1 MKVKRLLMVALAAC
15 LGVCTLFAGCDRSNS
30 GAGEN
35 GTLKITYYK
44 GGTGSEWLEE
54 LAAEFEEATKIKV
67 ELTADAKATENAKT
81 LLESN
86 RDLPDL
92 MFILYTNWHEYVQ
105 KGWLADM
112 DDLFDGTFSYD
123 VNDIR
128 ITSKYDVGNTS
139 VYAESGA
146 KTGLTLKDIMTS
158 DFVDYG
164 KMAPK
169 RGEDEHYYVM
179 PWTSPCTGIV
189 YNVDILESVGYDQPP
204 KTEAQLKDLCQK
216 LVAKGIAPF
225 SWGGQE
231 MGYWSFPVLTWWAQ
245 SSGVDTWENFY
256 QFESPEVFN
265 DPGRTNALRLWQ
277 DLIVDPDDGS
287 IINSVDKP
295 MGRDHMS
302 AQTQFVA
309 GQGGDDSDRFLDRD
323 GSACSDCP

>member
-1 MKVKRLLMVALAAC
+1 MYSVCRLRPLE
-15 LGVCTLFAGCDRSNS
+15 FRR
-30 GAGEN
+30 GEN

-123 VNDIR
+123 VNDIK

-158 DFVDYG
+158 VSWITV
-164 KMAPK
+164 KWRPNAEMTNII
-169 RGEDEHYYVM
+169 
-179 PWTSPCTGIV
+179 TSCLGRLRARVSCT
-189 YNVDILESVGYDQPP
+189 
-204 KTEAQLKDLCQK
+204 T
-216 LVAKGIAPF
+216 
-225 SWGGQE
+225 
-231 MGYWSFPVLTWWAQ
+231 
-245 SSGVDTWENFY
+245 
-256 QFESPEVFN
+256 
-265 DPGRTNALRLWQ
+265 
-277 DLIVDPDDGS
+277 S
-287 IINSVDKP
+287 IFWK
-295 MGRDHMS
+295 
-302 AQTQFVA
+302 A
-309 GQGGDDSDRFLDRD
+309 
-323 GSACSDCP
+323 